1 MCTIKRI
8 GWSGMFWRERSYC
21 GDISSPYEGKEV
33 LLMGFV
39 DAIRDHGNLLFI
51 HLRDIHGTVQVVFDP
66 RVSGESYAKSAK
78 LKEEYVIRVKGKVAL
93 RESGTEN
100 PNIATGGV

>member
-1 MCTIKRI
+1 
-8 GWSGMFWRERSYC
+8 MFWRERAYC
-21 GDISSPYEGKEV
+21 GDISPSYVGKEV

-66 RVSGESYAKSAK
+66 RVSGESYAESTN
-78 LKEEYVIRVKGKVAL
+78 LKEEYVLRVKGKVAL
-93 RESGTEN
+93 REPGTEN
-100 PNIATGGV
+100 PNIATGGVEVFAREMEI